1 MQDVLVI
8 TGLDF
13 RPIDRPS
20 LMLAR
25 IGDVLPKEP
34 DLWVSGEAPRRGGI
48 RRILLF
54 CVIYG

>member
-1 MQDVLVI
+1 VQDVLVF

-34 DLWVSGEAPRRGGI
+34 DLEVSGEAPRRGGI
-48 RRILLF
+48 RRMLLF
-54 CVIYG
+54 RVIYG

>member
-1 MQDVLVI
+1 MLVF

-34 DLWVSGEAPRRGGI
+34 DLEVRGEALRRGGI

-54 CVIYG
+54 CVIYC